1 MKEVII
7 ILKEKW
13 SCYDCIWATDKCKN
27 KDSINYNKFLHNI
40 EKCNFT
46 GECDNLLGCSW
57 RSLEKEI

>member
-13 SCYDCIWATDKCKN
+13 SCYDCMWATDKCKN

-46 GECDNLLGCSW
+46 GDCDNSLGCSW